1 MAKKMSKK
9 AKRRLLVIGP
19 IAFFIIGYCLF
30 TLVTTTINLYNLHK
44 EEKELNEK
52 LTNLKADAKSLKT
65 EINKLQDKEYIARY
79 ARENYLYTKNGEYV
93 IKLDD
98 DGKKIKTVK
107 ANYNQD
113 YLIYGCIGV
122 IALIFLFI
130 IKRNFKNK
138 KKRWKSVFYHIFKC
152 FLTALHEP
160 NIPTII
166 PTNTNITDVL

>member
-9 AKRRLLVIGP
+9 AKRRLIIIGP
-19 IAFFIIGYCLF
+19 IAFFIICYSLF
-30 TLVTTTINLYNLHK
+30 TLATTTINLYNLHK

-98 DGKKIKTVK
+98 DGKKIKAVK
-107 ANYNQD
+107 ANYGED
-113 YLIYGCIGV
+113 YLIYGCFAV
-122 IALIFLFI
+122 IILIFLFI
-130 IKRNFKNK
+130 IRKHFKRK
-138 KKRWKSVFYHIFKC
+138 KKRR
-152 FLTALHEP
+152 
-160 NIPTII
+160 
-166 PTNTNITDVL
+166 